1 MASPEEIRAYIDSQV
16 NARVADQVN
25 ARVAELQANFSRASN
40 VKPPK
45 PITYDARHDP
55 ELWLYSVD
63 TYYSAVNLT
72 NDAAKISFA
81 DALLRGDALTWRRT
95 IDMPSDWD
103 SWKTLLISA
112 FQPVNPSET
121 ARDRLA
127 RLRQT
132 TSVRAYVAIFR
143 TVCLLIP
150 MITEDEKKDRFIR
163 GLKPKIMNELRIKPQ
178 ETFEETVK
186 MAVRLDTLDTW
197 RPSYN
202 NNHNNARPSSSSRG
216 GAPVPMEVDLNAITP
231 AAVRSNVN
239 ALHNTNSRPSYRD
252 AAAGSNRPSNSRPP
266 RRPLTDREREDFRRR
281 GICFKCRQPGHIA
294 RECPESSN

>member
-1 MASPEEIRAYIDSQV
+1 MASPEEIRAYIDS
-16 NARVADQVN
+16 QVN

-72 NDAAKISFA
+72 NDATKISFA

-197 RPSYN
+197 RPFNN
-202 NNHNNARPSSSSRG
+202 NNHNNARPPSSSRG
-216 GAPVPMEVDLNAITP
+216 GAPVPMEVDLNAINP

-239 ALHNTNSRPSYRD
+239 AINNT
-252 AAAGSNRPSNSRPP
+252 NSRPP

>member
-1 MASPEEIRAYIDSQV
+1 MATAEEIRAYIDSQV

-132 TSVRAYVAIFR
+132 TSVRAYVAVFR

-150 MITEDEKKDRFIR
+150 AITEDEKKDRFIR

-178 ETFEETVK
+178 ETFEDTVK
-186 MAVRLDTLDTW
+186 MAVRLDTIGSIDAPEIPATPEIPDT
-197 RPSYN
+197 PAIPDYPAGPPYI
-202 NNHNNARPSSSSRG
+202 H
-216 GAPVPMEVDLNAITP
+216 VPEAMDIDVNAINH
-231 AAVRSNVN
+231 AS
-239 ALHNTNSRPSYRD
+239 
-252 AAAGSNRPSNSRPP
+252 
-266 RRPLTDREREDFRRR
+266 RRPMRAPLTMREREDFRRR
-281 GICFKCRQPGHIA
+281 GICFKCRKPGHIA
-294 RECPESSN
+294 RECPESK

>member
-1 MASPEEIRAYIDSQV
+1 MATPEEICAYIDS
-16 NARVADQVN
+16 QVN
-25 ARVAELQANFSRASN
+25 ARVAELQANFSRASTI
-40 VKPPK
+40 KPPK

-63 TYYSAVNLT
+63 TYYSAVHLT

-95 IDMPSDWD
+95 INMPTDWD
-103 SWKTLLISA
+103 TWKTLLISA

-150 MITEDEKKDRFIR
+150 TITEDEKKDRFIR
-163 GLKPKIMNELRIKPQ
+163 GLKPKIMNELRIKPP
-178 ETFEETVK
+178 ETFEDTVK
-186 MAVRLDTLDTW
+186 MAVRLDSLDTW
-197 RPSYN
+197 RPFN
-202 NNHNNARPSSSSRG
+202 GNNHHNARPSTSSRG
-216 GAPVPMEVDLNAITP
+216 SAPVPMEVDLNAINP

-239 ALHNTNSRPSYRD
+239 AINNTNSRPSYRD
-252 AAAGSNRPSNSRPP
+252 ATANSNRHPNPRPP
-266 RRPLTDREREDFRRR
+266 RRPLTDREREDYRRR